1 MYCIYYNK
9 DYDTAIIVDGVDNN
23 LKLLLY
29 DIRTLQ
35 EKIRKKEINI
45 VNLKSEHFEK
55 EDLSPSMIK
64 APRIYTIFPKV
75 SLDREFPLAL
85 KINTNK
91 NYIVLELVNNDLV
104 ISVCDLEFIRDCIDV
119 ETYSSI
125 SLSKLQER
133 GLRNNDNKDRDSRRK
148 EYSYLQT
155 IQVGDYRR
163 EASIRVHVQQVKKR
177 GTEES
182 TDTELETEV
191 GTDTKP
197 DNIQIVEDKSTQG
210 ETQVVED
217 KSLNEEVEKK
227 DSTKVETPVE
237 ETKSINEG
245 ADREDGNKV
254 ENKDSTKVETPVEET
269 KSINEGADRED
280 GNKVENNGTSVEEDK
295 GINSKSENEIET
307 EENTKVETISTPIN
321 KGVQL
326 DFGDEPDD
334 EIIDDFTPTYSE
346 YDPNCSICHGSGRV
360 KDKGFLKECSC
371 GAKIK
376 KLRERNKIDNQPIF
390 KITNAVKENVVSY
403 GLIPE
408 EYRDIEY
415 DEKVMYS
422 ILSQRYRGKKVKVQN
437 YSSFVNT
444 LSAILASCRT
454 GQKLRHS
461 YIIYGDKGFGK
472 KTFVYTCLKY
482 LYARNVPILC
492 KYTSLSELGLLKAE
506 AIKRAS
512 AINNLGYYTRDTDR
526 ELIQKSLVEES
537 RRAVTALLNE
547 WFNLVKEESGLKTAF
562 RTFKYKVD
570 QDIPLDEQNDEI
582 RDRKLVLGKKFE
594 DAIIRNAYERMAE
607 EERIINYG
615 EEYCGRLVNT
625 WEDYINAPIVFVFF
639 SGIGERRFETEVL
652 QTLLNIRGAKALPTV
667 AITETALITAQDE
680 HTMFAE
686 DNSGRISS
694 DSFKAKSYFWNSM
707 LSDACDID
715 IRKIDKNKLKD
726 EISNNIEYDRMLYIY
741 SYAKYQDKL
750 KVGIDI

>member
-9 DYDTAIIVDGVDNN
+9 DYDTAIVADGTDNN

-29 DIRTLQ
+29 DIRELQ
-35 EKIRKKEINI
+35 EKIRRKEINI

-64 APRIYTIFPKV
+64 APKIYTMFPKV

-104 ISVCDLEFIRDCIDV
+104 ISVCDLEFIRDCVDV

-148 EYSYLQT
+148 EYLYLKT

-182 TDTELETEV
+182 THIKLEAEV

-197 DNIQIVEDKSTQG
+197 DNIQVVEDKSIQD
-210 ETQVVED
+210 ETQVVEEP

-237 ETKSINEG
+237 EPKSLNEEVAKEESNKAEINITQV
-245 ADREDGNKV
+245 K
-254 ENKDSTKVETPVEET
+254 ET
-269 KSINEGADRED
+269 KNVDKTNTEL
-280 GNKVENNGTSVEEDK
+280 KTTS
-295 GINSKSENEIET
+295 S
-307 EENTKVETISTPIN
+307 PIN
-321 KGVQL
+321 KGIQL

-360 KDKGFLKECSC
+360 EDKGFLKECSC

-415 DEKVMYS
+415 DEKVMYN

-444 LSAILASCRT
+444 LSTILASCRT

-607 EERIINYG
+607 EERIIKYG

-639 SGIGERRFETEVL
+639 SGISERRFETEVL

-686 DNSGRISS
+686 DNSGRISN

>member
-9 DYDTAIIVDGVDNN
+9 DYDTAIVADGTDNN

-29 DIRTLQ
+29 DIRELQ
-35 EKIRKKEINI
+35 EKIRRKEINI

-64 APRIYTIFPKV
+64 APKIYTMFPKV

-104 ISVCDLEFIRDCIDV
+104 ISVCDLEFIRDCVDV

-148 EYSYLQT
+148 EYLYLQT

-182 TDTELETEV
+182 TNIKLEAEV

-197 DNIQIVEDKSTQG
+197 DNIQVVEDKSTQD
-210 ETQVVED
+210 ETQVVKD
-217 KSLNEEVEKK
+217 RGLNEEVEKK
-227 DSTKVETPVE
+227 NSTKVETPVE
-237 ETKSINEG
+237 EHTSLNEEVAREESNKAEINI
-245 ADREDGNKV
+245 
-254 ENKDSTKVETPVEET
+254 TQVEET
-269 KSINEGADRED
+269 KNVDKTNTEL
-280 GNKVENNGTSVEEDK
+280 KTTST
-295 GINSKSENEIET
+295 S
-307 EENTKVETISTPIN
+307 IN
-321 KGVQL
+321 KGIQL
-326 DFGDEPDD
+326 DFGDELDD

-360 KDKGFLKECSC
+360 EDKGFLKECSC

-415 DEKVMYS
+415 DEKVMYN

-582 RDRKLVLGKKFE
+582 RDRKLILGKKFE

-639 SGIGERRFETEVL
+639 SGISERRFETEVL